1 MFSNAGKSM
10 QIDSQPS
17 KEHGQMNS
25 YAASPGIGF
34 LTGNSNSGSGGSN
47 IPSNPS
53 GGGSSNG
60 SGSGSRRTTTTTSLN
75 TNNPYGGNGYNPKNP
90 YKGGCPLGED
100 VTKDLSGALRI
111 MRIMAPIFVLAYT
124 IYDVLVVV
132 VNHDVEGQG
141 KKMFSKFG
149 KRVLISLLLFVIPT
163 LVDVFMQ
170 FLDVWD
176 SSGHCSFEDAY
187 MVVRFFIH

>member
-1 MFSNAGKSM
+1 MKKSLIIVLLM
-10 QIDSQPS
+10 ALLLVFPISV
-17 KEHGQMNS
+17 
-25 YAASPGIGF
+25 YA
-34 LTGNSNSGSGGSN
+34 
-47 IPSNPS
+47 
-53 GGGSSNG
+53 
-60 SGSGSRRTTTTTSLN
+60 TTTTTQAASGN
-75 TNNPYGGNGYNPKNP
+75 ASTSTTASGGSK
-90 YKGGCPLGED
+90 KASTKGCPLGED